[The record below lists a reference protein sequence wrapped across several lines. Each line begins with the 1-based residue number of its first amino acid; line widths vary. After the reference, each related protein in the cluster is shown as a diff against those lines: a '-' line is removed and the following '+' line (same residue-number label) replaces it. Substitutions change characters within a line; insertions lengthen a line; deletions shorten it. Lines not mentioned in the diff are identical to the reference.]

1 MNEILKFEPYFKSVI
16 WGGKRIAEFKG
27 IESQGDTIGES
38 WELSPMPGHES
49 IVANGSHKGDKLNDL
64 ISRYGN
70 DIMGRRL
77 MERFNGNFPLLIK
90 LIDSADDLSVQ
101 VHPDDELAEKRHNSL
116 GKTEMWYS
124 VAPADD
130 AYLYAGF
137 SKKIDAEEFRK
148 EVSDNTIIGS
158 LRKYYT
164 KPGDVFYLPAGRVHS
179 IGRGNFVLEIQEASD
194 ITYRIYDYDR
204 RDAHG
209 NPRQLHVEES
219 VDAIN
224 FDDVDDITVPNV
236 QAAKGETKLLA
247 ESKYFTTELIG
258 VDGTQRLELS
268 GRDSFTVL
276 ICTKGSLTVD
286 NGEQKLTLSQG
297 ETALVPAVVSSIV
310 LGGKGDLVS
319 VYVP

>member
-204 RDAHG
+204 RDAQG